1 MKVPVSFCFLIFFCQ
16 LSFSQEKK
24 IMLNENIKTRII
36 WTTDKQLFKEVK
48 YKKEELRFDRN
59 GNRVEEVIFDRNGNI
74 VHHKAFEYSKD
85 LLTREMVLDKK
96 GRIITRSDYRYI
108 GKLLVEKLTYDG
120 NGNTIKNEQY
130 IYEKQD

>member
-1 MKVPVSFCFLIFFCQ
+1 MKASLSFCFFILFCQ
-16 LSFSQEKK
+16 VIFSQEKK
-24 IMLNENIKTRII
+24 IMSNENIKAQIV
-36 WTTDKQLFKEVK
+36 WVTDKQWFKEIK

-59 GNRVEEVIFDRNGNI
+59 GNRVEEVTFDRHGNI

-85 LLTREMVLDKK
+85 LVTREIYLDKK
-96 GRIITRSDYRYI
+96 GRIIVRSDYRYI

-120 NGNTIKNEQY
+120 KGNTIKNEQF